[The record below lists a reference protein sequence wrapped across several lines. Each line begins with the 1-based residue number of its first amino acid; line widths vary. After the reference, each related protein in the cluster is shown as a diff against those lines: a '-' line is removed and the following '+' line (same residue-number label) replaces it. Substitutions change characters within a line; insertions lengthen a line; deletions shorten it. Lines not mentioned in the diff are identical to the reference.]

1 MPVVSFTA
9 EQTKEAFD
17 VARNS
22 IELLTMVLSSSPKQ
36 DALQRKGVVHDTDPS
51 SLVTGSQ
58 GGMVN
63 DEGDPLVLP
72 IGPIT
77 RSRAKRYGA
86 AISLFV
92 QAQITQELHDVAFNK
107 CCEELEGIPRL
118 LMLLV
123 AY

>member
-1 MPVVSFTA
+1 M
-9 EQTKEAFD
+9 
-17 VARNS
+17 
-22 IELLTMVLSSSPKQ
+22 
-36 DALQRKGVVHDTDPS
+36 DPS
-51 SLVTGSQ
+51 SLVAGSQ

-107 CCEELEGIPRL
+107 CGEELEGIPRL

-123 AY
+123 ACEVEALQ

>member
-1 MPVVSFTA
+1 MIRIRYQST
-9 EQTKEAFD
+9 
-17 VARNS
+17 
-22 IELLTMVLSSSPKQ
+22 IEL
-36 DALQRKGVVHDTDPS
+36 DTDPS
-51 SLVTGSQ
+51 SLVAGSQ

-63 DEGDPLVLP
+63 DEGDPLVLL
-72 IGPIT
+72 IGPII
-77 RSRAKRYGA
+77 RSRAKQYGA

-123 AY
+123 ACEVEALH